1 VSLSTQAERLYRR
14 IRMAVASVT
23 ISATDDSGP
32 VHKVQG
38 KVRGTPET
46 IDNLQ
51 TLNLYGFASHAPIGS
66 DALAIFGN
74 GDRSNGVI
82 VATANQA
89 ARPRNQKQG
98 EVTIY
103 TDEGDVISLQRNH
116 TIAITTTGTLNVAAT
131 TINLTGQ
138 DGGKATVNLKGDIV
152 SDGTITADTIN
163 APHGHVG
170 P

>member
-1 VSLSTQAERLYRR
+1 MSASTIADRLYRR
-14 IRMAVASVT
+14 IRMAIASVT
-23 ISATDDSGP
+23 ITATDDSGP
-32 VHKVQG
+32 VHKVQA

-51 TLNLYGFASHAPIGS
+51 TLNLYGFASHAPNGS
-66 DALAIFGN
+66 DALALFGN

-116 TIAITTTGTLNVAAT
+116 TIAITTTGTLSISAPT
-131 TINLTGQ
+131 LNLSGK
-138 DGGKATVNLKGDIV
+138 DGGKVTVNLAGDIIA
-152 SDGTITADTIN
+152 SGTITADTIN

>member
-1 VSLSTQAERLYRR
+1 MSVSTVADRLYRR
-14 IRMAVASVT
+14 IRMAVAAVT

-38 KVRGTPET
+38 RVRGTPET

-51 TLNLYGFASHAPIGS
+51 TLNLYGFASHAPVGS
-66 DALAIFGN
+66 DALALFGN

-103 TDEGDVISLQRNH
+103 TDEGDTISFKQGH
-116 TIAITTTGTLNVAAT
+116 TIAITTTGTVAVTAT
-131 TINLTGQ
+131 TINIAGQ
-138 DGGKATVNLKGDIV
+138 GGGKATVHLVGDIV
-152 SDGTITADTIN
+152 ATGTVSADTIN

>member
-1 VSLSTQAERLYRR
+1 VSNFNERLLTRVKML
-14 IRMAVASVT
+14 ISSVKIT
-23 ISATDDSGP
+23 ATDDAGP
-32 VHKVQG
+32 VHRIQAKVI
-38 KVRGTPET
+38 GTPET

-66 DALAIFGN
+66 DALALFGN

-89 ARPRNQKQG
+89 ARPRNTQQG

-103 TDEGDVISLQRNH
+103 TDEGDVITFKRGH
-116 TIAITTTGTLNVAAT
+116 TIEIKTTGTLHVSAP
-131 TINLTGQ
+131 TITIDNS
-138 DGGKATVNLKGDIV
+138 GGKAVINLNGDIHAT
-152 SDGTITADTIN
+152 GTITADTIN

-170 P
+170 S